1 MSDLIETFHRILVPV
16 DFVDA
21 GDEETEKG
29 SQSVAVEDHKIVFTE
44 PTLRAIAMA
53 TSLGRFYGSTVR
65 LVHSTPPLQ
74 TSTVYSGPIS
84 LPSQLIQ
91 EIHERARAP
100 STAALEQLGPRFGQG
115 VTLEYA
121 VRPGQPLTVILDEAE
136 RFKPDLLVMAASGRG
151 RVARFFVGSTA
162 DRVIRQAKCPVLVVP
177 ADAR

>member
-91 EIHERARAP
+91 EIHERARAT

-121 VRPGQPLTVILDEAE
+121 VRPGQPLTVILDAYARPPVHLYAVHPSRRHVPARLRAFIDFLAE
-136 RFKPDLLVMAASGRG
+136 RYGGTPPWDA
-151 RVARFFVGSTA
+151 
-162 DRVIRQAKCPVLVVP
+162 VP
-177 ADAR
+177 